1 MELNL
6 PSFEVKLS
14 ESGDKTF
21 IFDEIRRKKVVL
33 TPEEWVRQH
42 FVQFLLNHHGYSKNY
57 IKIEKQIKVND
68 RIKRFDALVYDKNAK
83 PKILIECKAP
93 AVEITQATFAQ
104 IATYN
109 MTLRVPYLIVT
120 NGLNHFI
127 CEINFEENSYDYL
140 QEIPKL

>member
-6 PSFEVKLS
+6 PSFEVKLT

-21 IFDEIRRKKVVL
+21 IFDEIRRKNVVL

-68 RIKRFDALVYDKNAK
+68 RIKRFDALVYDKYAK
-83 PKILIECKAP
+83 PVILIECKAP
-93 AVEITQATFAQ
+93 EVKITQATFAQ

-127 CEINFEENSYDYL
+127 CEINFEENSYEYL